1 MSPDQTATFSP
12 PDISTLQEIF
22 GGPDVHGMGSS
33 VVSLTISPPNN
44 DVDLESLAKIQY
56 QEFCGEIWNR
66 FGPENWLA
74 PWSELYRRPYPNDDD
89 DLVRNI
95 LDELRGLKD
104 DHCIDLVV
112 SMMLENIDDAKVAH
126 AALSQVF
133 DDPAIQQLSIYRLG
147 DGEAYNGLLIAATT
161 HPATMAG
168 EDETTV
174 QAIFLTFL
182 MD

>member
-1 MSPDQTATFSP
+1 MSSDQTTNLSP
-12 PDISTLQEIF
+12 PDISILQEIF

-33 VVSLTISPPNN
+33 AVSVTIDPNT
-44 DVDLESLAKIQY
+44 VDLETLAKIQY

-66 FGPENWLA
+66 FGPENWLG
-74 PWSELYRRPYPNDDD
+74 PWSESYRRPRPKDQ
-89 DLVRNI
+89 LGRNI

-112 SMMLENIDDAKVAH
+112 SMLLDNIDNAEAAH
-126 AALSQVF
+126 AALSRVF
-133 DDPAIQQLSIYRLG
+133 DDPAIHELSIYRLG
-147 DGEAYNGLLIAATT
+147 DGEAFNGLLIAAAT
-161 HPATMAG
+161 HPVTTVG
-168 EDETTV
+168 EETTG

>member
-1 MSPDQTATFSP
+1 MSPDRTATFFP
-12 PDISTLQEIF
+12 PYISTLQEIF

-33 VVSLTISPPNN
+33 VVSVTISPNN

-74 PWSELYRRPYPNDDD
+74 PWSELYRRPYLNDDD
-89 DLVRNI
+89 DSARNI

-112 SMMLENIDDAKVAH
+112 SMLLDNIDDSEVAH
-126 AALSQVF
+126 AALTQVF

-147 DGEAYNGLLIAATT
+147 DGDAYNGLLIAAATYPVTT
-161 HPATMAG
+161 AG
-168 EDETTV
+168 EDETTG